1 MIARARRVPVSI
13 KVRRELVEL
22 ADKMVRYGIA
32 RSRSHA
38 FNLMIERGLRS
49 VVEEVE
55 LWERAERR
63 AEELLEQGFELRHGG
78 LGRLLEEDRSR

>member
-1 MIARARRVPVSI
+1 MSVAVTIR
-13 KVRRELVEL
+13 VRRELAE
-22 ADKMVRYGIA
+22 KMVALGLA

-55 LWERAERR
+55 RWEGIYRR
-63 AEELLEQGFELRHGG
+63 AGELERQGFRLRHGG
-78 LGRLLEEDRSR
+78 LGRLLEEGGG

>member
-1 MIARARRVPVSI
+1 VTI

-22 ADKMVRYGIA
+22 AEKMVEYGLA

-49 VVEEVE
+49 VVEELE
-55 LWERAERR
+55 RWESIYRR
-63 AEELLEQGFELRHGG
+63 AEELERQGFRLRHGG
-78 LGRLLEEDRSR
+78 LGRLLEEERGR

>member
-1 MIARARRVPVSI
+1 VGVAVTI

-22 ADKMVRYGIA
+22 AEKMVALGLA

-49 VVEEVE
+49 VVEELE
-55 LWERAERR
+55 RWESIYRR
-63 AEELLEQGFELRHGG
+63 AEELERQGFRLRHGG
-78 LGRLLEEDRSR
+78 LGRLLEEERGA

>member
-1 MIARARRVPVSI
+1 MGVAVTI

-22 ADKMVRYGIA
+22 ADRMVELGLA

-38 FNLMIERGLRS
+38 FNLMIEKGLRS

-55 LWERAERR
+55 RWENIYRK
-63 AEELLEQGFELRHGG
+63 AEELERQGFRLRHGG
-78 LGRLLEEDRSR
+78 LSRLLEEGRGA

>member
-1 MIARARRVPVSI
+1 MSVAVTI

-22 ADKMVRYGIA
+22 ADRMVELGLA

-38 FNLMIERGLRS
+38 FNLMIEKGLRS

-55 LWERAERR
+55 RWENIHRK
-63 AEELLEQGFELRHGG
+63 AEELEKRKSELKEGS
-78 LGRLLEEDRSR
+78 LGKLLEEK

>member
-1 MIARARRVPVSI
+1 VTI

-22 ADKMVRYGIA
+22 ADRMVELGLA

-38 FNLMIERGLRS
+38 FNLMIEKGLRS

-55 LWERAERR
+55 RWENIYRK
-63 AEELLEQGFELRHGG
+63 AEELERQGFRLRHGG
-78 LGRLLEEDRSR
+78 LSRLLEEGRGA

>member
-1 MIARARRVPVSI
+1 MTI

-22 ADKMVRYGIA
+22 AEKMVEYGLA

-49 VVEEVE
+49 VVEELE
-55 LWERAERR
+55 RWESIYRR
-63 AEELLEQGFELRHGG
+63 AEELERQGFRLRHGG
-78 LGRLLEEDRSR
+78 LGRLLEEERGR

>member
-1 MIARARRVPVSI
+1 MSVAVTI

-22 ADKMVRYGIA
+22 ADRMVALGLA

-49 VVEEVE
+49 VVGEVE
-55 LWERAERR
+55 RWESIYRR
-63 AEELLEQGFELRHGG
+63 AEELERRGFRLRHGG
-78 LGRLLEEDRSR
+78 LSRLLEEGRGA

>member
-1 MIARARRVPVSI
+1 MGVAVTI

-22 ADKMVRYGIA
+22 ADRMVALGLA

-38 FNLMIERGLRS
+38 FNLMIEKGLRS

-55 LWERAERR
+55 RWENIYRK
-63 AEELLEQGFELRHGG
+63 AEELERQWFRLRHGG
-78 LGRLLEEDRSR
+78 LSRLLEEGRGA